1 LPVQESHK
9 IKVLKGEIE
18 MGLFSLE
25 GKRALVTGSV
35 RGLGYEIALALAHQ
49 GAHVLLNGRDE
60 KTAALAVEQVR
71 RSGGHADALVF
82 DVFDCDQLTE
92 VMDRLEVAFGPL
104 DILVNNA
111 GLRDR
116 REVFAFDLPSVRQM
130 FEANLVAPFELSR
143 QAAQRM
149 VSQQRTGRIIN
160 ITSIA
165 GPISRASDTSYTT
178 AKGGLAAMTRALAAD
193 FGQYGITVNGVA
205 PGFFATEANA
215 AMVEDPAVTQM
226 LEKRT
231 SLERWGQPSEI
242 AGAVAFLASDA
253 ASYVTGQII
262 AVDGGY
268 LAHF

>member
-1 LPVQESHK
+1 MSTSLQ
-9 IKVLKGEIE
+9 GGYRNE
-18 MGLFSLE
+18 MSLFSLL
-25 GKRALVTGSV
+25 GKTALVTASV
-35 RGLGYEIALALAHQ
+35 RGLGFEIAQGLAKQ
-49 GAHVLLNGRDE
+49 GARVLLNGRDE
-60 KTAALAVEQVR
+60 ATLAMAVEQVR
-71 RSGGHADALVF
+71 ARGGQAQAVVF
-82 DVFDCDQLTE
+82 DASDLSQFDRVMRELDQT
-92 VMDRLEVAFGPL
+92 FGPI

-116 REVFAFDLPSVRQM
+116 RDVFAFELDAVRQM

-143 QAAQRM
+143 QVAQRM
-149 VSQQRTGRIIN
+149 VSHQRAGRIIN

-165 GPISRASDTSYTT
+165 GPISRASDAVYTT

-193 FGQYGITVNGVA
+193 FGRYGITVNGVA

-215 AMVEDPAVTQM
+215 AMVADTALGTM

-231 SLERWGQPSEI
+231 SLGRWGRPAEI
-242 AGAVAFLASDA
+242 AGTVAFLASDA
-253 ASYVTGQII
+253 ASYVTGEVI